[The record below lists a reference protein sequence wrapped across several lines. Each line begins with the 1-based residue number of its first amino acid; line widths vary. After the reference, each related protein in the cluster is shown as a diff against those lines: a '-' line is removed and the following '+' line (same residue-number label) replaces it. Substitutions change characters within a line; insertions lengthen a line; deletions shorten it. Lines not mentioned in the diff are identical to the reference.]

1 MVVDLCVG
9 AFLHLGEHALHVE
22 DILVFFRS
30 VSAELAQNI
39 LPIYCLENHLKESL
53 FLLLP
58 NISSFIF
65 HAQCVD
71 IL

>member
-1 MVVDLCVG
+1 MG
-9 AFLHLGEHALHVE
+9 ALLHHGEHALHVE
-22 DILVFFRS
+22 EFLGFFRS

-39 LPIYCLENHLKESL
+39 LPIYCLDSHLKESL

-65 HAQCVD
+65 HAQSVD